1 MHFASMR
8 RLKTDPRERK
18 RERERKRAC
27 SGKKFD
33 LKPLGKKNGDEPM
46 KARKGGG

>member
-8 RLKTDPRERK
+8 RLKTDPGES
-18 RERERKRAC
+18 ERESAC

-33 LKPLGKKNGDEPM
+33 LKPLRKKNGDEPM
-46 KARKGGG
+46 KARKEGG